1 MQPRI
6 GDVLDVP
13 EASDDGHL
21 VLIDGEVAHQEEH
34 ASKKDDDAAAN
45 EFDRFHLP
53 FLSGLPWGERSTV
66 LCSNAELGIS
76 IVYITHDLATAYQI
90 SDNIVVLYRGSV
102 AEAGDV
108 ELVVKQPRHPYT
120 QLLVSS
126 IPQASAARTWMAEN
140 AVGPA
145 AVHDVTGLGCKFAA
159 RCPSVASRCLEAAP
173 PLFQTDRHR
182 AVSCYL
188 HQDAPSLP
196 PEAMVS
202 AFAEPVSKAR
212 SG

>member
-1 MQPRI
+1 MV
-6 GDVLDVP
+6 D
-13 EASDDGHL
+13 ASL
-21 VLIDGEVAHQEEH
+21 RATIL
-34 ASKKDDDAAAN
+34 ASL
-45 EFDRFHLP
+45 R
-53 FLSGLPWGERSTV
+53 RM
-66 LCSNAELGIS
+66 NAELGIS

-120 QLLVSS
+120 QLLLSS
-126 IPQASAARTWMAEN
+126 IPEASAARTWMADT
-140 AVGPA
+140 AMASA
-145 AVHDVTGLGCKFAA
+145 AVHDATGAGCKFAA
-159 RCPSVASRCLEAAP
+159 RCPSVASRCREAAP

-202 AFAEPVSKAR
+202 AFAEPVSAAR
-212 SG
+212 PGGTSAAPTPSA